1 MRRSD
6 REITDVVEI
15 ESVLNE
21 AHVCRIGLSDGV
33 EPYIVPLCFGYID
46 GTIYLHSAMSG
57 KKIAI
62 LKKNPQC
69 CFEVDLCQTIIRT
82 EKPCAW
88 GMRYKSVIGFGRA
101 YFISDSKEKKH
112 GLNCIMH
119 HYESG
124 IHELSDED
132 IRNVCVIRID
142 IKSMTGKKHD

>member
-6 REITDVVEI
+6 REITDIIEI
-15 ESVLNE
+15 ESILNE

-69 CFEVDLCQTIIRT
+69 CFEVDLFQTIIRT

-101 YFISDSKEKKH
+101 YFVSDNNEKKY
-112 GLNCIMH
+112 GLNCIMR
-119 HYESG
+119 HYGSEM
-124 IHELSDED
+124 HEFSEDD
-132 IRNVCVIRID
+132 IRNVCIIRIKID
-142 IKSMTGKKHD
+142 SITGKKHD